1 MGQRMTAEAIEAPRS
16 RGLTLR
22 GATFLGVGSMV
33 GAGIFTLLGEAGAV
47 AGSAVWI
54 SFLLGGIIAML
65 MGYTVAK
72 LGTRFPASGGLV
84 TFFIEGYGNGH
95 RAGVA
100 SWIMYFTALVVSAMV
115 AVSFGNYAS
124 ELIFE
129 DKSDLQVK
137 ILAALVVVAMA
148 VVNVVGA
155 NVVEKVQTLI
165 VLVVLSVF
173 AIFIVATW
181 SDMDRDLL
189 RTSTYPDTRYI
200 ISSIGLTF
208 FAFLGFAVI
217 SFTAADIEEPEKNVP
232 RATYSALS
240 IATVLYV
247 LIALGVFGTLTVAE
261 VIGYGGT
268 ALAEAAR
275 PSLGDA
281 GFAMMAITAVLATT
295 SSTNANV
302 YTVKEVSEKLSQIG
316 QFPPSLA
323 RQSPVGGSWGLVLSV
338 GLIIILSV
346 FFDLTAIASIG
357 SAAAL
362 GLFLM
367 LGFAAFRLRHE
378 TNSSPVILALAVLLT
393 AGILLIFVADTLD
406 NDPETFV
413 AIAVLAGLAV
423 VLELIVSARRPT
435 PVKPTAAAQDS

>member
-1 MGQRMTAEAIEAPRS
+1 MSASDAGSIAIEEQRP
-16 RGLTLR
+16 RGLSLR

-54 SFLLGGIIAML
+54 SFLLGGFVALL

-84 TFFIEGYGNGH
+84 TFFVEGYGNGH
-95 RAGVA
+95 RAGIA

-124 ELIFE
+124 ELLFE
-129 DKSDLQVK
+129 DKSDFQVK
-137 ILAALVVVAMA
+137 TLAALVVLAMGA
-148 VVNVVGA
+148 VNVVGA

-165 VLVVLSVF
+165 VLVVLTVF
-173 AIFIVATW
+173 AVFIVATW
-181 SDMDRDLL
+181 SDMDTDLL
-189 RTSTYPDTRYI
+189 RRSTYPDTRYI
-200 ISSIGLTF
+200 ISSVGLTF

-217 SFTAADIEEPEKNVP
+217 SFTAADVEDPEKNVP
-232 RATYSALS
+232 RATYSALG

-261 VIGYGGT
+261 VIGFGGT

-302 YTVKEVSEKLSQIG
+302 YTVKEVTQKVTEIG
-316 QFPPSLA
+316 QFPGVMA
-323 RQSPVGGSWGLVLSV
+323 RRSPVQASWGLVISL

-362 GLFLM
+362 GLFLL
-367 LGFAAFRLRHE
+367 LGMAAYRLREE
-378 TNSSPVILALAVLLT
+378 TNSSPLILLLAIVLT
-393 AGILLIFVADTLD
+393 AGVLLIFVADTLD
-406 NDPETFV
+406 NDPDTFV
-413 AIAVLAGLAV
+413 AIAVIFALAV
-423 VLELIVSARRPT
+423 LLEFIISARRQE
-435 PVKPTAAAQDS
+435 PVEPVAATS